1 MLALFWFVVAI
12 IALDYWSI
20 AIDVRRRVMRARLL
34 SNLPELSRLLSNLPE
49 LSEVLEQ
56 CRTKK

>member
-1 MLALFWFVVAI
+1 MLALFCFVVAI

-34 SNLPELSRLLSNLPE
+34 SNLPELS
-49 LSEVLEQ
+49 EVLEQ